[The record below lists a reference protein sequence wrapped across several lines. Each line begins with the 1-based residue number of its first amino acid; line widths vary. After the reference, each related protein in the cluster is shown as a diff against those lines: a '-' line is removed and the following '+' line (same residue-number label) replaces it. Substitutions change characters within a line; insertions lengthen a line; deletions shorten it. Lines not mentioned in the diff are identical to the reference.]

1 MEAVENSISSE
12 NLSPVDKA
20 MSNLIKMKEATK
32 ILKASAP
39 TVRKYA
45 RLGYYK
51 EYRFGEKLVFYDK
64 EEILNFILNRSQII
78 HLDIVLIFST
88 NTKKFISQIQ
98 SS

>member
-1 MEAVENSISSE
+1 MKKTFAKFWQKPEKEETVENGFSE
-12 NLSPVDKA
+12 NTSYVDTA
-20 MSNLIKMKEATK
+20 ISNLIKMKEATK

-64 EEILNFILNRSQII
+64 KEILDFIVNRC
-78 HLDIVLIFST
+78 
-88 NTKKFISQIQ
+88 KMAE
-98 SS
+98 

>member
-1 MEAVENSISSE
+1 MRKTFAKFWQKPEKEEAVENSVPSE

-20 MSNLIKMKEATK
+20 MNNLIKMKEATK
-32 ILKASAP
+32 LLKASAP

-64 EEILNFILNRSQII
+64 EEILNFILNKCQTADES
-78 HLDIVLIFST
+78 
-88 NTKKFISQIQ
+88 
-98 SS
+98 

>member
-1 MEAVENSISSE
+1 MRKTFKKFWLKSENEETVKNSVLTE

-20 MSNLIKMKEATK
+20 MNNLIKMKEATK

-45 RLGYYK
+45 RLGHYK

-64 EEILNFILNRSQII
+64 EEIMNFIMCQTAKES
-78 HLDIVLIFST
+78 
-88 NTKKFISQIQ
+88 
-98 SS
+98 